1 MDDAEETTLKLI
13 LEKNLD
19 IPVVIGIPAGL
30 IGKKFE
36 DKTIASKELIIDV
49 IRNLNVEIASHSY
62 YHDPPSYD
70 LQRGLKTFFSRMRA
84 FPDKSGYFLRA
95 LEFLKNKNWI
105 SKNLEFDIF
114 KEIVVSKR
122 TLEKEF
128 MTNVITFLYPG
139 GYFSKDMLNL
149 VKQNYNFARTSEIG
163 INNIADMR
171 HNPEKFLLKTISTS
185 KYTNF
190 SKIERYYKDFL
201 KKEDE
206 NKEFIVIET
215 YHILSKFKSKD
226 LYGHLYGDFEKHY
239 KHLKEVGSICKFS
252 NFMRNKKWM
261 GSL

>member
-1 MDDAEETTLKLI
+1 MRVKFIITIDDAEEATLKLI
-13 LEKNLD
+13 LEKNPD
-19 IPVVIGIPAGL
+19 IPVVVGIPAGL

-49 IRNLNVEIASHSY
+49 IRNLNVELASHSY
-62 YHDPPSYD
+62 YHNPPGYD
-70 LQRGLKTFFSRMRA
+70 LRRGLKIFFSRIRE
-84 FPDKSGYFLRA
+84 FPDRSGYLLRA
-95 LEFLKNKNWI
+95 LEFLKNKRWI
-105 SKNLEFDIF
+105 SKHLEFDIF

-139 GYFSKDMLNL
+139 GYFSKDMLDL

-163 INNIADMR
+163 VNNIADMQ
-171 HNPEKFLLKTISTS
+171 HNPEKFLLKTISIT

-190 SKIERYYKDFL
+190 SKVERYYEDFL

-215 YHILSKFKSKD
+215 YHILSKSKSKD
-226 LYGHLYGDFEKHY
+226 LYGHLYSDFEEHY
-239 KHLKEVGSICKFS
+239 KNLKKVGSICKFS
-252 NFMRNKKWM
+252 DFE
-261 GSL
+261 